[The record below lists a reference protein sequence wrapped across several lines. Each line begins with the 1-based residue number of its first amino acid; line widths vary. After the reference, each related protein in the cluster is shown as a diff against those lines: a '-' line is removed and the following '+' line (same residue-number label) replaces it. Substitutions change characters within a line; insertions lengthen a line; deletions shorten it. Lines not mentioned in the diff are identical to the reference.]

1 MMVKE
6 RVKLGSQLWALNPRR
21 AVCHAEGRLLL
32 SGKRNSGE
40 AVKKEH
46 TKQGQLWLPPSRWAC
61 HPPTSP
67 PQYHLDSQGL
77 QANEMVVLSIPMPTW
92 LLSEITTKWTPATG
106 KPSSPTIQT
115 HRFATLEIWGT
126 SILALSFF
134 PVGKWRPGTRRQ
146 WEAHNH
152 RMQSENSGF
161 LRSGQSSDLS
171 TIAQG
176 ASLVTLVKVIQ
187 CCRKSFTQRSH
198 EIAAALNWWHSVI

>member
-6 RVKLGSQLWALNPRR
+6 RVKLGSQLWALNQRR

-32 SGKRNSGE
+32 SGKRNLGRSPRERQSGRS
-40 AVKKEH
+40 
-46 TKQGQLWLPPSRWAC
+46 TPNGQLWLPPSRWAC

-92 LLSEITTKWTPATG
+92 LLSEATTKWTPATG
-106 KPSSPTIQT
+106 KPSPTIQT

-146 WEAHNH
+146 WD
-152 RMQSENSGF
+152 MQAVGSA
-161 LRSGQSSDLS
+161 QSQDAKWKFGVPKKR
-171 TIAQG
+171 T
-176 ASLVTLVKVIQ
+176 
-187 CCRKSFTQRSH
+187 
-198 EIAAALNWWHSVI
+198 E